1 MEDRHTPEPSH
12 AGPDDESRPPRV
24 GPGIETLASDVLEY
38 KPLVSDPL
46 DLLIDMKG
54 VVLGRSASFHRNYG
68 QIGLGLIGAVSES
81 SDDPLTS
88 LFGMPVYLDLVSPHV
103 LFVAGKRGAGKSYT
117 LGIVVEELSR
127 AMERREIE
135 VAAVVIDTVDVF
147 RQMAEPNTG
156 QEDAL
161 KKWGLDARGIPIS
174 VYIPRKTFMGLP
186 EEVRQKARLMPLAIS
201 PSELATSD
209 WGFVLEKGG
218 QLSTTMDNLIGDT
231 IEAVRRGYTL
241 EDGERVM
248 QKPDFSIR
256 DMIRCIEEHPSIAEL
271 YKPATRAAL
280 IQRLRRA
287 SRLGV
292 FMPGGTSAQD
302 LAVAGQVTV
311 IDVAP
316 LGSDAEPVL
325 AVLTNMLCR
334 QVLAYRMAWTE
345 DGESAR
351 EELPATWLIVDEAQ
365 TLVPRGGTTPA
376 KDAIVSYAK
385 LGRRFGCSL
394 ILCTQQPSA
403 VADEAISQADI
414 VISHS
419 LSHDADIRALQ
430 QRAPSYMPE
439 SFKEKQFI
447 SGLPRGAAM
456 VFDQITENRRG
467 FIMQV
472 RPRISK
478 HGGSDRLSALFE
490 AASLLPSESPTEAE
504 PSRDELE
511 LIEPEVV
518 GSEEATELLE
528 TLPDVPRP
536 PIKLSRA
543 DWEYLDQWI
552 REYLRATFERRRQ
565 DVTITDE
572 PSPLLQR
579 ALAAPAPEPQPDL
592 LEVEV
597 PKPRASTKPS
607 AFDSSRIIPKKFGPV
622 SPALLEK
629 ALTRII
635 LYSKVSHDFLFPSV
649 DVRRSSRAFLKERIA
664 PLELLSR
671 VVTHLESIGMTVNT
685 IEEADGLSLVFMS
698 KNGTR
703 AVVAV
708 GLSGKTVCVPVVITG
723 SEVRTVNTL
732 SDALR
737 SAE

>member
-1 MEDRHTPEPSH
+1 MEDRHTREPSH
-12 AGPDDESRPPRV
+12 ADPYDESKHPRAEQ
-24 GPGIETLASDVLEY
+24 GTETLPGDLLEF
-38 KPLVSDPL
+38 KPLVSDSL
-46 DLLIDMKG
+46 DLLIDVKG

-68 QIGLGLIGAVSES
+68 QIGLGFVGAVSES
-81 SDDPLTS
+81 SDDILTS
-88 LFGMPVYLDLVSPHV
+88 LLGIPVYLDLVSPHV
-103 LFVAGKRGAGKSYT
+103 LFVAGKRGSGKSYT
-117 LGIVVEELSR
+117 LGIVIEELAR
-127 AMERREIE
+127 AMDRREIE

-147 RQMAEPNTG
+147 RQMIDPNTE
-156 QEDAL
+156 QQDAL
-161 KKWGLDARGIPIS
+161 KKWGLDAQGVPIS
-174 VYIPRKTFMGLP
+174 VYIPRKTYTGLP
-186 EEVRQKARLMPLAIS
+186 EEVRQKSRLMPLAIS

-209 WGFVLEKGG
+209 WGYVLEKGG
-218 QLSTTMDNLIGDT
+218 QLSTTMDNLIGDV
-231 IEAVRRGYTL
+231 IEALRRGYTL
-241 EDGERVM
+241 EDGKRMM

-256 DMIRCIEEHPSIAEL
+256 DMIRCIEEHTSIGEL

-419 LSHDADIRALQ
+419 LSHEADIRALQ
-430 QRAPSYMPE
+430 QRAPSYMPD

-447 SGLPRGAAM
+447 SGLPRGVAM

-490 AASLLPSESPTEAE
+490 AASLLPPAEAE
-504 PSRDELE
+504 QGRDELE
-511 LIEPEVV
+511 LIEPEIV
-518 GSEEATELLE
+518 GPEEAGELLE

-552 REYLRATFERRRQ
+552 RDYLRATFERRRQ
-565 DVTITDE
+565 DITITDE

-579 ALAAPAPEPQPDL
+579 ALAAPTPEPQP
-592 LEVEV
+592 ESPVVEM
-597 PKPRASTKPS
+597 PKHQASTRSS
-607 AFDSSRIIPKKFGPV
+607 AFDGSRVIPKRFGPV
-622 SPALLEK
+622 PPALLEK

-635 LYSKVSHDFLFPSV
+635 LYSKSSHDYLFPSV
-649 DVRRSSRAFLKERIA
+649 DVRRWSRAFVKQRIEPA
-664 PLELLSR
+664 ELLKR
-671 VVTHLESIGMTVNT
+671 VVTRLESLGLAVNT
-685 IEEADGLSLVFMS
+685 IEETDGMSLVFMS

-703 AVVAV
+703 AVLAV
-708 GLSGKTVCVPVVITG
+708 GLSDETVCVPVVITG
-723 SEVRTVNTL
+723 PELRTVNAV
-732 SDALR
+732 SEVLR
-737 SAE
+737 NTD